1 MYKYI
6 MILIMVMPVSKKKNA
21 STYVMLCFQ
30 KNTSTFA
37 NKTTYIKLFQ
47 TCMMWTYDLTVLF
60 QKFVF
65 WQWDYVIWS
74 IQLTLPK
81 KWTSNKTYLIN
92 YGDKWQWDY
101 AFIPNIFDHCVCI

>member
-1 MYKYI
+1 
-6 MILIMVMPVSKKKNA
+6 
-21 STYVMLCFQ
+21 
-30 KNTSTFA
+30 
-37 NKTTYIKLFQ
+37 
-47 TCMMWTYDLTVLF
+47 MMWTYGLTVLF

-101 AFIPNIFDHCVCI
+101 AFIPNIFDHCVSI